1 MAVQTPIP
9 PNPIGENFAWRDWLQ
24 QLSDR
29 VFGTASTL
37 DVPIE
42 PEFGGTGLTTY
53 NTGDIIYSNSTNNLT
68 RLPPPASTSLL
79 QMTAAGVPSWTASSG
94 IVTSVTGTSPV
105 ASSGGTTPV
114 ISLSSGYGD
123 TLNPYASKTANFVLA
138 APNGSAGV
146 PTFRAVVAADI
157 PTLNQNTSGSAG
169 SVVNSLTSGT
179 GISYSSGTTYNG
191 STAITINNSG
201 VTSIVAGTGISVSS
215 ATGAVTVSQSS
226 TTTKAYGS
234 FYDTTTQT
242 ATVINTAYAM
252 TFNTTA
258 LSSSV
263 SRGSPTSRIVTS
275 NAGVYNFQF
284 SAQLHK
290 TSASVG
296 YVYIWFRVN
305 GTDITD
311 SASKVALSGSQAE
324 TVAAWNYVASMA
336 ASDYFEIMWSTDNTD
351 CQLLRNTTVSPVP
364 GIPSVILTVQQI

>member
-1 MAVQTPIP
+1 MAIQTPIP
-9 PNPIGENFAWRDWLQ
+9 PNPIGENFAWRDWFQ
-24 QLSDR
+24 VLSDR

-37 DVPIE
+37 DIPIE

-79 QMTAAGVPSWTASSG
+79 QMTAAGVPSWTSTAG

-105 ASSGGTTPV
+105 ASSGGTTPA
-114 ISLSSGYGD
+114 ISLTAAYGD
-123 TLNPYASKTANFVLA
+123 TLNPYASKTAKFVLA
-138 APNGSAGV
+138 APNASSGV
-146 PTFRAVVAADI
+146 PTFRALVASDI
-157 PTLNQNTSGSAG
+157 PTKTH
-169 SVVNSLTSGT
+169 
-179 GISYSSGTTYNG
+179 
-191 STAITINNSG
+191 G
-201 VTSIVAGTGISVSS
+201 V
-215 ATGAVTVSQSS
+215 
-226 TTTKAYGS
+226 

-242 ATVINTAYAM
+242 AAVINTAYAM

-263 SRGSPTSRIVTS
+263 SIGSPTSRIVTS

-351 CQLLRNTTVSPVP
+351 CQLLRNTAVSPVP

>member
-1 MAVQTPIP
+1 MANQTPIP
-9 PNPIGENFAWRDWLQ
+9 PNPIGENFAWRDWFQ
-24 QLSDR
+24 VLSDR

-37 DVPIE
+37 DIPIE

-68 RLPPPASTSLL
+68 RLPSPAATSLL
-79 QMTAAGVPSWTASSG
+79 QMTAAGVPSWSAT
-94 IVTSVTGTSPV
+94 
-105 ASSGGTTPV
+105 
-114 ISLSSGYGD
+114 GYGD
-123 TLNPYASKTANFVLA
+123 TLNPYASKTAKFVLA
-138 APNGSAGV
+138 APNASSGV
-146 PTFRAVVAADI
+146 PTFRALVASDI
-157 PTLNQNTSGSAG
+157 PTKTH
-169 SVVNSLTSGT
+169 
-179 GISYSSGTTYNG
+179 
-191 STAITINNSG
+191 G
-201 VTSIVAGTGISVSS
+201 V
-215 ATGAVTVSQSS
+215 
-226 TTTKAYGS
+226 

-242 ATVINTAYAM
+242 AAVINTAYAM

-263 SRGSPTSRIVTS
+263 SIGSPTSRIVTS

-336 ASDYFEIMWSTDNTD
+336 ASDYFEIMWSTSSTD
-351 CQLLRNTTVSPVP
+351 CQLLRNTSTSPVP

>member
-1 MAVQTPIP
+1 M
-9 PNPIGENFAWRDWLQ
+9 
-24 QLSDR
+24 
-29 VFGTASTL
+29 
-37 DVPIE
+37 
-42 PEFGGTGLTTY
+42 
-53 NTGDIIYSNSTNNLT
+53 
-68 RLPPPASTSLL
+68 
-79 QMTAAGVPSWTASSG
+79 
-94 IVTSVTGTSPV
+94 
-105 ASSGGTTPV
+105 
-114 ISLSSGYGD
+114 
-123 TLNPYASKTANFVLA
+123 
-138 APNGSAGV
+138 
-146 PTFRAVVAADI
+146 
-157 PTLNQNTSGSAG
+157 
-169 SVVNSLTSGT
+169 
-179 GISYSSGTTYNG
+179 
-191 STAITINNSG
+191 
-201 VTSIVAGTGISVSS
+201 SS

-258 LSSSV
+258 LSSNV

>member
-79 QMTAAGVPSWTASSG
+79 QMTAAGVPSWTA
-94 IVTSVTGTSPV
+94 T
-105 ASSGGTTPV
+105 
-114 ISLSSGYGD
+114 GYGD

-201 VTSIVAGTGISVSS
+201 VTSIIAGTGISVSG

-258 LSSSV
+258 LSSNV

>member
-1 MAVQTPIP
+1 MAIQTPIP
-9 PNPIGENFAWRDWLQ
+9 PNPIGENFAWRDWFQ
-24 QLSDR
+24 VLSDR

-37 DVPIE
+37 NVPIE
-42 PEFGGTGLTTY
+42 PQYGGTGLTTY

-169 SVVNSLTSGT
+169 SVINSLTCGT

-201 VTSIVAGTGISVSS
+201 VTSIIAGTGISVSG

-305 GTDITD
+305 GTNITD

-324 TVAAWNYVASMA
+324 TVAAWNYVSSMA

-351 CQLLRNTTVSPVP
+351 CQLLQNTAVSPVP

>member
-42 PEFGGTGLTTY
+42 PEFGGTGLTAY
-53 NTGDIIYSNSTNNLT
+53 NTGDIIYSNATNNLT

-79 QMTAAGVPSWTASSG
+79 QMTAAGVPSWTASTG

-105 ASSGGTTPV
+105 ASSGGTTPA
-114 ISLSSGYGD
+114 ISLAAAYGD
-123 TLNPYASKTANFVLA
+123 TQNPYASKTANFVLA

-169 SVVNSLTSGT
+169 SVINSLTSGT

-201 VTSIVAGTGISVSS
+201 VTSIIAGTGISVSG

-226 TTTKAYGS
+226 TTTKAHGS
-234 FYDTTTQT
+234 FYDTTTQN
-242 ATVINTAYAM
+242 AAVINTAYGM
-252 TFNTTA
+252 TFNTTV
-258 LSSSV
+258 LSSNV
-263 SRGSPTSRIVTS
+263 SIGSPTSRIVIS
-275 NAGVYNFQF
+275 NAGVYNIQF

-296 YVYIWFRVN
+296 YIYIWLRVN
-305 GTDITD
+305 GTNIAD
-311 SASKVALSGSQAE
+311 SAGKVALSGSQAE
-324 TVAAWNYVASMA
+324 TIAAWNYVVSMA
-336 ASDYFEIMWSTDNTD
+336 ASDYFEMMWSTDSTN
-351 CQLLRNTTVSPVP
+351 CQLLQSASVSPVP
-364 GIPSVILTVQQI
+364 AIPSVILTVQQI

>member
-1 MAVQTPIP
+1 MAIQTPIP

-37 DVPIE
+37 DIPIE

-79 QMTAAGVPSWTASSG
+79 QMTAAGVPSWSA
-94 IVTSVTGTSPV
+94 
-105 ASSGGTTPV
+105 
-114 ISLSSGYGD
+114 SGYGD

-138 APNGSAGV
+138 APSGSAGV

-201 VTSIVAGTGISVSS
+201 VTSIIAGTGISVSG

-234 FYDTTTQT
+234 FYDTTTQS
-242 ATVINTAYAM
+242 AAVINTAYAM

-324 TVAAWNYVASMA
+324 TVAAWNYVTSMA
-336 ASDYFEIMWSTDNTD
+336 ASDYFEIMWSTDSTA

-364 GIPSVILTVQQI
+364 GIPSIILTVQQI